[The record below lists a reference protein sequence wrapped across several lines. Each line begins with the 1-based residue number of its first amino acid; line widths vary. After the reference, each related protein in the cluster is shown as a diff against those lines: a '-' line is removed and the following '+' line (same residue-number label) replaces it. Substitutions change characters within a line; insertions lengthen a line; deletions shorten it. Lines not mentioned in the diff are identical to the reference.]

1 MTNHILQW
9 NCRSVKANFEELNLL
24 INENKPV
31 AVCLQ
36 ETFLKDSDRL
46 TLKCHSCYFQN
57 CTDNDKASGAVA
69 VIVNNSV
76 PHLSVRL
83 DSTLQPPSRTG
94 GRIRR
99 LPSCRV
105 VKPHQWTRLFAVGG
119 DS

>member
-24 INENKPV
+24 IDENKPV

-46 TLKCHSCYFQN
+46 TLKCHSCYFQS
-57 CTDNDKASGAVA
+57 CTDNDKASGGVA

-76 PHLSVRL
+76 PHRSARL
-83 DSTLQPPSRTG
+83 DSTLQAVAVSFLLISPLLCVLFISPLVCKLISRNL
-94 GRIRR
+94 II
-99 LPSCRV
+99 L
-105 VKPHQWTRLFAVGG
+105 
-119 DS
+119 